1 MIADDS
7 GSLRSGKVIP
17 YLTEKSLSSTGESYE
32 TAATLTPLLRM
43 SDECFDNSTSC
54 LMQ

>member
-17 YLTEKSLSSTGESYE
+17 YLPEKRLSSTGESYE

-43 SDECFDNSTSC
+43 SDACFDKSTSC